1 MKRTLLI
8 ALTMLAVLTSC
19 GPLTYTLPV
28 EKRSESEAAV
38 DFAGTLPGIVTLTER
53 GDSDSALLAALA
65 IGMAERLEQEL
76 GLDSKVMESGWRSLT
91 AKESGR
97 IGGLMTK
104 RKREIKSQALREE

>member
-1 MKRTLLI
+1 MASRKKSGNTVGAVRRLAEPI
-8 ALTMLAVLTSC
+8 A
-19 GPLTYTLPV
+19 
-28 EKRSESEAAV
+28 
-38 DFAGTLPGIVTLTER
+38 
-53 GDSDSALLAALA
+53 
-65 IGMAERLEQEL
+65 QEL